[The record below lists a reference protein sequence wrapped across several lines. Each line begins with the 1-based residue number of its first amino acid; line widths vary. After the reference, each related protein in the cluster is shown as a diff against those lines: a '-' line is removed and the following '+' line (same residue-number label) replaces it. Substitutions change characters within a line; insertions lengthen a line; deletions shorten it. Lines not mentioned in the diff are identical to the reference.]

1 MYKYYYGAI
10 IYDCTSKTPISN
22 GGILLKDN
30 RIESVGKVEDVEKLV
45 PEDAQ
50 RVNITG
56 KYIIPGLIDCHVHM
70 LMNSV
75 NIETMLMT
83 PKTLALFQGVHNLK
97 NTLRMGFTTV
107 RDCGGCDVGIKKAIE
122 QKYIQGPRLFTCGI
136 LTPTGGHNETY
147 FPNGMSLEI
156 EAGNY
161 DTIYDGVDGVRVG
174 ARKKLREAYDFLKV
188 TATGGIN
195 SPQTDA
201 TAPQYTIPELKVV
214 VEESLMR
221 GKKMVVAH
229 CHGGQGLR
237 NALQAGIRSIEHG
250 TWMDD
255 EEVQMMLDAD
265 AYYVPTLY
273 ISEYMNKRS
282 DIIASYAREK
292 TKKAGTSHDESFK
305 RALKA
310 GVKIALGTDAANEEM
325 HGTNA
330 RELILLVQ
338 NGMDPMEAL
347 FAGTRNAAELLE
359 YDHEI
364 GTLEPKKLADFVIL
378 EKNPVE
384 DFSILLD
391 ASNILVVIKDGEEV
405 KF

>member
-1 MYKYYYGAI
+1 MYKYYYGAT
-10 IYDCTSKTPISN
+10 IYDCTSKTPIIN

-30 RIESVGKVEDVEKLV
+30 RIEAVGKISEIEKLV
-45 PEDAQ
+45 PESAK
-50 RVNITG
+50 RINATG
-56 KYIIPGLIDCHVHM
+56 KFIIPGLIDCHVHM

-83 PKTLALFQGVHNLK
+83 PKTLALLQGVQNLK

-107 RDCGGCDVGIKKAIE
+107 RDCGGCDVGIKRAIE
-122 QKYIQGPRLFTCGI
+122 EKCIQGPRLFTCGI

-147 FPNGMSLEI
+147 FPIGMSLEI

-161 DTIYDGVDGVRVG
+161 DTIYDGIEGVRVG

-201 TAPQYTIPELKVV
+201 TAPQYTVPELKVV

-282 DIIASYAREK
+282 DIIAPYAREK

-310 GVKIALGTDAANEEM
+310 GVRIALGTDAANAEM

-330 RELILLVQ
+330 RELSLMVQ
-338 NGMDPMEAL
+338 NGMEPIEAL
-347 FAGTRNAAELLE
+347 FAGTRNAAQLLE

-364 GTLEPKKLADFVIL
+364 GTLEAKKLADFVIL
-378 EKNPVE
+378 EKNPLE

-391 ASNILVVIKDGEEV
+391 EKNIIAVVKDGEEV
-405 KF
+405 I